1 MPVAILLFLIQI
13 AFAVHV
19 VKTGRETFWI
29 YLIIFIPVFGC
40 IIYFITQVMP
50 EMGSSRGVRRAART
64 LIKAV
69 DPEREL
75 RRRKDELAIADT
87 IDNRVRLAEECIDA
101 GFYVDAIGL
110 MQDCLKGTH
119 QYDPHLL
126 LLLAKAE
133 FGASLFSQTR
143 QTLERL
149 IEKNP
154 EFKSYEGHLLYART
168 LEESNLYDKAATE
181 YEALLHSFPGEEARV
196 RYGLLLARMGQHER
210 ARRLFA
216 DALARARRA
225 PSYYRKN
232 EKPWLMLAEQEL
244 AS

>member
-1 MPVAILLFLIQI
+1 MPFAILLFLIQI

-29 YLIIFIPVFGC
+29 FLIVFIPLFGC

-50 EMGSSRGVRRAART
+50 EMGANRSVRRAARS
-64 LIKAV
+64 LVKAV

-75 RRRKDELAIADT
+75 RRRKDELAMADT
-87 IDNRVRLAEECIDA
+87 IDNRMRLAEECVDA
-101 GFYVDAIGL
+101 GFYSDAIGL

-119 QYDPHLL
+119 QHDPHLL
-126 LLLAKAE
+126 LLLARAE
-133 FGASLFSQTR
+133 FGAALFAQSK

-168 LEESNLYDKAATE
+168 LEELALLEQAATE
-181 YEALLHSFPGEEARV
+181 YEVLLHSFPGEEARV
-196 RYGLLLARMGQHER
+196 RYGLLLVRMGQQER

-216 DALARARRA
+216 DALARARRS

-232 EKPWLMLAEQEL
+232 EKPWLLLAEQGL
-244 AS
+244 AG